1 MELNGMSAM
10 SNFTKGLY
18 KENPVFRMALGLCPV
33 LATSS
38 SIENA
43 IGMGLA
49 TTFVLLSSN
58 TLVSIVITLFEK
70 IFGEEGMK
78 DVNNVRIPI
87 FIIIIASFVTIVDL
101 VMQAYFPALSESLGI
116 FIPLIVVNC
125 IILGRAESFASKNG
139 VVPSIIDAIG
149 MGIGFTFALVA
160 IAVFREL
167 LGNGTLLGISLFGE
181 EFKPVILMIL
191 PPGAFLVVGFYLGF
205 FNWLDQRKAAKGN

>member
-1 MELNGMSAM
+1 MSVV

-18 KENPVFRMALGLCPV
+18 KENPVFRMALGLCPT

-43 IGMGLA
+43 VGMGIA
-49 TTFVLLSSN
+49 TTFVLVSSN
-58 TLVSIVITLFEK
+58 TLVSLLMTVFRK

-78 DVNNVRIPI
+78 DVDNVRIPI
-87 FIIIIASFVTIVDL
+87 FIVVIASFVTIVDL

-139 VVPSIIDAIG
+139 VFSSIVDGVG
-149 MGIGFTFALVA
+149 MGLGFTLALTA
-160 IAVFREL
+160 IALFREL
-167 LGNGTLLGISLFGE
+167 LGNGSLLGINIMGGDFQ
-181 EFKPVILMIL
+181 PVILMIL

-205 FNWLDQRKAAKGN
+205 FNWLDQRKARKGVR

>member
-1 MELNGMSAM
+1 MSAM

-58 TLVSIVITLFEK
+58 TLVSIVITFFSK

-167 LGNGTLLGISLFGE
+167 LGNGTLLGVNIFGE